1 MCQRWQEIRRSQLRS
16 LHLVLSAANC
26 TLLLFLFGVSRKWVL
41 TFIFWVCYR
50 FLVTISLN
58 SFSPQH
64 SCTPFVHH
72 SSPYHRALTTPHL
85 FFFFGAGQNS
95 TFATKELIQGWV
107 DGSAFS
113 HLPHQSR
120 DTGKHSGQTCRQ
132 QSERGNCEVSATYI

>member
-1 MCQRWQEIRRSQLRS
+1 MGFDIHFLGLLQISSYYLFEFI
-16 LHLVLSAANC
+16 LSSTFLYTIC
-26 TLLLFLFGVSRKWVL
+26 T
-41 TFIFWVCYR
+41 
-50 FLVTISLN
+50 
-58 SFSPQH
+58 SFFPIPQG
-64 SCTPFVHH
+64 TNNP
-72 SSPYHRALTTPHL
+72 PP